1 MRFESD
7 TARRAFV
14 PRSLDDDGA
23 LVAALSALEEFV
35 NWEGQQR
42 NVMRAA
48 CSVGPVS
55 DILQRLGNPQRQ
67 FNSVHVAGTK
77 GKGTVSAFIEG
88 ALAQAGVRV
97 ARYGSPHVECFTE
110 RLSLNRG
117 RVQKGRLAS
126 AIRKA
131 IQARNRAAADGS
143 PGVNSTWFDLVTAA
157 CFLILADEG
166 VDWAVV
172 ECGLGGRLDS
182 TNVIDA
188 PIAVITNVDL
198 EHTEVL
204 GSTRAEI
211 AGEKAGIIKPGS
223 IVITGAEPQS
233 EAGRVIRSRAK
244 YLDCQYRYVQLAGSI
259 SEQNTLLARAA
270 LDAVDIISK
279 GKIGTTSVPLSGLLT
294 PTTMSNCAL
303 PGRLEQ
309 RYAYISPQ
317 DASRRLPL
325 PVVLDGAHVPSSLDL
340 VLAELSK
347 RYDERPCTIL
357 FGLNNDKNAE
367 GMIGALAG
375 YATRVIMTGTGK
387 RSMDPAE
394 LCRMARLRNVVSDW
408 EIDPKVAF
416 IEACRRA
423 RDGWLLVTGSF
434 HLIGAV
440 RSLTF

>member
-1 MRFESD
+1 V
-7 TARRAFV
+7 FV
-14 PRSLDDDGA
+14 PHSVDDDAA
-23 LVAALSALEEFV
+23 LSGALSALEEFV

-55 DILQRLGNPQRQ
+55 DILQRLGSPHRQ
-67 FNSVHVAGTK
+67 FKSVHVAGTK

-88 ALAQAGVRV
+88 ALVEAGVNV

-110 RLSLNRG
+110 RMSLNRR

-126 AIRKA
+126 AIRKV
-131 IQARNRAAADGS
+131 IQTRNRAVVDGS

-166 VDWAVV
+166 VDWAIV

-188 PIAVITNVDL
+188 PIAVITNIDL

-211 AGEKAGIIKPGS
+211 AGEKAGIIKSGS
-223 IVITGAEPQS
+223 IVITGAAPQS

-259 SEQNTLLARAA
+259 TEQNALLARAA
-270 LDAVDIISK
+270 LDAIDLISK
-279 GKIGTTSVPLSGLLT
+279 GKIGTTAVPLSRLLT

-347 RYDERPCTIL
+347 HYNERPCTIL
-357 FGLNNDKNAE
+357 FGLNADKNAE
-367 GMIGALAG
+367 GMIGTLAG
-375 YATRVIMTGTGK
+375 YATRVIMTSTGK

-408 EIDPKVAF
+408 DIDPKIALT
-416 IEACRRA
+416 EACRRVA
-423 RDGWLLVTGSF
+423 GGWILVTGSF
-434 HLIGAV
+434 DLIAAV
-440 RSLTF
+440 RPLIF